1 MAEVMVVVAEVML
14 RRWKWGEADCC
25 TSACD
30 VFLRLHGVD
39 PMEPLRGAYS
49 SRTGADLLIDGGG
62 GMEALAVSL
71 ARLAGLRE
79 GIGGAGEIGVGE
91 ARCFLIGTGEGWVGK
106 TANGFATVP
115 RAVRSWR
122 V

>member
-1 MAEVMVVVAEVML
+1 MAVVADVMS
-14 RRWKWGEADCC
+14 RPWKWGEADCC

-30 VFLRLHGVD
+30 VFQRLHGID
-39 PMEPLRGAYS
+39 PMEPIRGSYS
-49 SRTGADLLIDGGG
+49 SRAEADLLIDGGG
-62 GMEALAVSL
+62 GMEALAAVL
-71 ARLAGLRE
+71 ARQAGLRE

-91 ARCFLIGTGEGWVGK
+91 ARCFLIATGSGWVGK
-106 TANGFATVP
+106 TANGFATVA